1 MRDICGM
8 SAGHAARCPRGRRL
22 PLVVGYTWDDV
33 AGLAVIWPGCARRV
47 VATSTQEDRAADC
60 LGQRRTA
67 WGTSKASYASRVS
80 ASAARSSARTV
91 VGPET
96 HVGAHRRPWR
106 RGGGETK
113 KRTRTA
119 WPRLDGGC
127 LVGDVRER
135 RDSGAT
141 HRGISQPAT
150 QRTGPP
156 GPLDGWVTQG
166 ACPVGGSRPALV
178 EGVSWLPPRITGC
191 AARRLP
197 VVCRNRCSF
206 VPLLWRTPRVRSAP
220 SR

>member
-22 PLVVGYTWDDV
+22 PLVVGYTWDDCRRSGSHMAWLRPEGCSDLD
-33 AGLAVIWPGCARRV
+33 AGRSRGGLPGA
-47 VATSTQEDRAADC
+47 AADC
-60 LGQRRTA
+60 LGHQQSFVCIAGFGFSRSVLSPHSGRAGDACWCSQAAVAAWRGQHGQRGHA
-67 WGTSKASYASRVS
+67 WM
-80 ASAARSSARTV
+80 AA
-91 VGPET
+91 
-96 HVGAHRRPWR
+96 
-106 RGGGETK
+106 
-113 KRTRTA
+113 A
-119 WPRLDGGC
+119 WL
-127 LVGDVRER
+127 GDVRER